1 MASNFDRVVQE
12 FHEKRLDK
20 ELYAQRMRY
29 ERMQELKELAEH
41 ADQEMRKRRVHRYRT
56 Y

>member
-1 MASNFDRVVQE
+1 MASNFDRVIQE
-12 FHEKRLDK
+12 FHEKRFDK
-20 ELYAQRMRY
+20 DLYAQRMRH

-41 ADQEMRKRRVHRYRT
+41 ADQEMRKRRAHRYQA

>member
-12 FHEKRLDK
+12 FHEKRFDK
-20 ELYAQRMRY
+20 ELYAQRVRL
-29 ERMQELKELAEH
+29 ERMRELKELAEN
-41 ADQEMRKRRVHRYRT
+41 ADQEMRKRHTPRYRT

>member
-12 FHEKRLDK
+12 FHEKRFDK
-20 ELYAQRMRY
+20 EIHAQRIRL
-29 ERMQELKELAEH
+29 ERMRELKELAEN
-41 ADQEMRKRRVHRYRT
+41 ADQEMRKRRPNRYHA